1 MTVPSSAS
9 THRPW
14 QVYVEPVARNEWPES
29 EWTGRGAT
37 GFGLHG
43 SVSRCAVIALLN
55 GTHPATG
62 TLLGRAF
69 RESGSHR
76 GSAPSVRGF
85 NATFNA
91 PKSVSV
97 LWAAADAR
105 TRDEIIHGHRAA
117 VRAVLSYVERTT
129 SSRARAADEADPLPL
144 PIVGITAATLH
155 LHVSGS
161 GDPHLHSVAL
171 ITTKVRTLDSR
182 WLALDARPLMREQQT
197 LSRLYHAALQGELA
211 SRLARS
217 CCCFGAGLGC

>member
-1 MTVPSSAS
+1 M
-9 THRPW
+9 
-14 QVYVEPVARNEWPES
+14 
-29 EWTGRGAT
+29 
-37 GFGLHG
+37 
-43 SVSRCAVIALLN
+43 SRCAVTALLN

-62 TLLGRAF
+62 TAHGRAF
-69 RESGSHR
+69 REPGSR
-76 GSAPSVRGF
+76 GGAPSVRGF

-171 ITTKVRTLDSR
+171 ITTKVRTLDGR

-211 SRLARS
+211 SRLAVRWASTPSTTLGHHELLGVNANVLAVFS
-217 CCCFGAGLGC
+217 CRTEQVTTRLADKTTR